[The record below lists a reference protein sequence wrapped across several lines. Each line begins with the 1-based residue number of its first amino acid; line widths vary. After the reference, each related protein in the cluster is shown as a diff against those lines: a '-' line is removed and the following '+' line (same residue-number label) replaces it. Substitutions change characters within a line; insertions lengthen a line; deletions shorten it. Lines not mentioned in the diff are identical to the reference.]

1 MGKRGQALAR
11 ERREKRL
18 QEIAELR
25 NIPYSDI
32 DKWWS
37 AETVAVVTGSNRGIG
52 YEIARQLSMHG
63 LTVVVTSRSVDG
75 GREAV
80 RALRE
85 EGLVVGYHQL
95 DVMNPESV
103 KAFTEWVVQNYG
115 GLDILVNNAGA
126 NYNVGS
132 NNSVEFA
139 EKVIETNYFGTKRM
153 IEAMIPLMKPSLAG
167 ARIVNASSRL
177 GRLNGRRNR
186 LGDSKLREQLER
198 DDHLSEELIDST
210 VEEFIKQVKDGNWTS
225 NGWPQVFSDYSVSK
239 LAVNAYT
246 RLMAKRLSDR
256 PEGRKIAINCYCPGW
271 VKTAM
276 TGWAGNISTEEG
288 ADTGVWL
295 ALFPDQAVATGKFF
309 AERREISF

>member
-1 MGKRGQALAR
+1 MSTHNKCAHNVCNNAPTKIHIICSSQT
-11 ERREKRL
+11 
-18 QEIAELR
+18 IPCMHCFLR
-25 NIPYSDI
+25 
-32 DKWWS
+32 WWA

-52 YEIARQLSMHG
+52 YEIAWQLLMHG
-63 LTVVVTSRSVDG
+63 LTVVVTSRCIDG

-95 DVMNPESV
+95 DVMNAESV
-103 KAFTEWVVQNYG
+103 KAFTEWVAQNFG
-115 GLDILVNNAGA
+115 GPR
-126 NYNVGS
+126 YP
-132 NNSVEFA
+132 VEFA

-167 ARIVNASSRL
+167 ARIVNVSSRL

-186 LGDSKLREQLER
+186 LGDPRLREQLER

-246 RLMAKRLSDR
+246 TD
-256 PEGRKIAINCYCPGW
+256 
-271 VKTAM
+271 
-276 TGWAGNISTEEG
+276 
-288 ADTGVWL
+288 
-295 ALFPDQAVATGKFF
+295 GKEAF
-309 AERREISF
+309 